1 MNIRLENM
9 YFVFMGL
16 KTGSYTYIFLLLIT
30 FIQLWENIKFLKQYT
45 LGVLWGDR
53 CVASREKEL
62 KVVIMLGHLL
72 SVLTVLASL
81 GFILAVSNSYR
92 YIIVFKP
99 SIVGS
104 PGCDY
109 SSELKLRKP

>member
-30 FIQLWENIKFLKQYT
+30 FIQLWENIKFLKQYA
-45 LGVLWGDR
+45 LGVLLGDR
-53 CVASREKEL
+53 CVALREKEL

-81 GFILAVSNSYR
+81 GFILTVSNSFLSVHHCVQA
-92 YIIVFKP
+92 IH
-99 SIVGS
+99 
-104 PGCDY
+104 C
-109 SSELKLRKP
+109 RKPWM